1 MAWELLF
8 SSDFGLMTVAGIT
21 FIILM
26 GVFMARMYKKKMD
39 EETRKLGK

>member
-8 SSDFGLMTVAGIT
+8 SSDFGLMTVAGIV
-21 FIILM
+21 FMILM
-26 GVFMARMYKKKMD
+26 GVFLARMYKKNMN

>member
-21 FIILM
+21 FMILM
-26 GVFMARMYKKKMD
+26 GVFMTRMYKKKMD
-39 EETRKLGK
+39 EEIRKLGK

>member
-8 SSDFGLMTVAGIT
+8 SSDFGLMTVAGIV
-21 FIILM
+21 FMILM
-26 GVFMARMYKKKMD
+26 GVFLARMYKKNMD